1 MPSQQSQRALN
12 FMRSV
17 MPEQRRCSRVR
28 LPIQATVVFRE
39 LNTEAKTAF
48 LRDMNML
55 GAFCYCSRKP
65 EVGHHVS
72 LTFAFPDNGAS
83 MKATCEG
90 VVVRVEEFAPG
101 AAIGVAI
108 EFTYYQIAR
117 PQNIEQSDEGSIST
131 PFIGWTVE
139 LVERVFTKL
148 QQSGL
153 PVPECEQAA

>member
-1 MPSQQSQRALN
+1 MPSHQSQRALN

-17 MPEQRRCSRVR
+17 MPEQRRCSRVH

-39 LNTEAKTAF
+39 LNTQAKTAF

-72 LTFAFPDNGAS
+72 LTFEFPDNGAS

-108 EFTYYQIAR
+108 EFTNYKISQPRCA
-117 PQNIEQSDEGSIST
+117 EQSEEGSNSA

-139 LVERVFTKL
+139 LVERTFAKL
-148 QQSGL
+148 QRSVL
-153 PVPECEQAA
+153 PIPECEQAA

>member
-17 MPEQRRCSRVR
+17 MPEQRRCSRVH

-65 EVGHHVS
+65 KVGHHVS
-72 LTFAFPDNGAS
+72 LTFAFPDNSAS

-90 VVVRVEEFAPG
+90 IVVRVEEFAPG

-108 EFTYYQIAR
+108 EFTHYKISQ
-117 PQNIEQSDEGSIST
+117 PQSVEQSEERGDSA

-139 LVERVFTKL
+139 LVERMFAKL
-148 QQSGL
+148 QRSAH
-153 PVPECEQAA
+153 PVSECEQAA